1 MYISYCIM
9 DTELNT
15 SGMEEVEYLAAL
27 LLKQLRHE
35 ITEAELQYLEN
46 WKASHPSHALVSE
59 QVNDSEQLLND
70 LLAMKQVDMEGR
82 WQQISAQINPVKRLV
97 PLYRRWYSSAAAALV
112 LIIAAAI
119 SWPYLAPKKSPKPV
133 IENKE
138 YTSADFNIPPGGSRA
153 MLTLSNGSVI
163 NLENAAN
170 GAVAKEGNENVV
182 KLKDGELKY
191 EYSTGAATSAEMVN
205 TLSTPR
211 GGQYR
216 LVLPDGS
223 KAWLNAASSIK
234 YPTHFSGKERRVAIT
249 GEVYFEVAK
258 LPGTEGRR
266 EPFIVDVLAPTGQG
280 VGAEVEVLG
289 TQFNIMAYNDERA
302 ITTTLVNGKVKV
314 SVPASTP
321 GNNSFKLLTSGQQ
334 AQILQPIKGVVTSD
348 LIKVV
353 KVEDLDDALAW
364 KNGFISLNNSG
375 IKDIMRTLSRWYN
388 IEVNY
393 PGKVPDYKFSGSIS
407 RSENLSTVIKTL
419 EYNGVHF
426 KLQNNVI
433 SVLP

>member
-1 MYISYCIM
+1 M

-15 SGMEEVEYLAAL
+15 PGMEEVEYLAAL

-35 ITEAELQYLEN
+35 ITDAELQYLEN

-70 LLAMKQVDMEGR
+70 LLAMKQVDMESR
-82 WQQISAQINPVKRLV
+82 WRQISAQINPVKQPV
-97 PLYRRWYSSAAAALV
+97 PLYRRWYVYAAAAIV
-112 LIIAAAI
+112 LIIAGAI
-119 SWPYLAPKKSPKPV
+119 SWPYLTSKKTLPPV
-133 IENKE
+133 VENKE
-138 YTSADFNIPPGGSRA
+138 HKANDFDIPPGSNRA
-153 MLTLSNGSVI
+153 MLTLANGSVI

-170 GAVAKEGNENVV
+170 GEVANEGNENVV

-191 EYSTGAATSAEMVN
+191 EHKTGTETTEAIIN

-211 GGQYR
+211 GGQYSV
-216 LVLPDGS
+216 VLPDGS

-249 GEVYFEVAK
+249 GEVYFDVAK
-258 LPGTEGRR
+258 LHGTEGKTQ
-266 EPFIVDVLAPTGQG
+266 PFIVDVLPPTGKG
-280 VGAEVEVLG
+280 LGAEVEVMG
-289 TQFNIMAYNDERA
+289 TRFNIMAYNDEQA

-321 GNNSFKLLTSGQQ
+321 GENPYKLLAAGQQ
-334 AQILQPIKGVVTSD
+334 AQIQQPIKGSITGD

-364 KNGFISLNNSG
+364 KNGYTSLNNSG
-375 IKDIMRTLSRWYN
+375 IKEIMRTLSRWYN
-388 IEVNY
+388 IEVNF
-393 PGKVPDYKFSGSIS
+393 PGKVPDYKFSGSIP
-407 RSENLSTVIKTL
+407 RSENLSTVIQTL
-419 EYNGVHF
+419 ESNGVHF
-426 KLQNNVI
+426 KLEKNVI